1 MTSIYIYS
9 PSGAVRDKSAFK
21 RGVKI
26 LKDQGYDVQIYPSA
40 LQSCNRFAGTDD
52 QRLDSIERAA
62 SSGADVAMITR
73 GGYGLSRILPYISY
87 KKIANAIK
95 LGTTFVG
102 LSDFTAFQMA
112 LYAKTGASTW
122 AGPTLLADF
131 GGEQEPNELTQLC
144 FEDMVSGRG
153 EGAGWKIKSSMAKNL
168 FNKALKGRQSI
179 TIEDAL
185 LWGGNLS
192 IVCAL
197 LHTPYFPQIEGGILF
212 LEDVG
217 EHPYRLERMLIQLL
231 QAGVLAKQ
239 KAIILGSFTE
249 FKLTTHDKGYK
260 LKSVFEFLASQLKT
274 PIICDLPFGHVP
286 LKLCLP
292 FGERVTFATEGQ
304 EAFLFWK
311 QHNHLHESH

>member
-1 MTSIYIYS
+1 
-9 PSGAVRDKSAFK
+9 
-21 RGVKI
+21 
-26 LKDQGYDVQIYPSA
+26 
-40 LQSCNRFAGTDD
+40 
-52 QRLDSIERAA
+52 
-62 SSGADVAMITR
+62 MITR
-73 GGYGLSRILPYISY
+73 GGYGLSRILPRLPY
-87 KKIANAIK
+87 KKIAKAIK
-95 LGTTFVG
+95 SGTNFVG

-112 LYAKTGASTW
+112 LFAKTGASTW

-131 GGEQEPNELTQLC
+131 GSEQGLNDVTQLC

-153 EGAGWKIKSSMAKNL
+153 EGAGWQIKTKTAKNL
-168 FNKALKGRQSI
+168 FTKALLGRQSI
-179 TIEDAL
+179 SIEDTI

-192 IVCAL
+192 MVCAL
-197 LHTPYFPQIEGGILF
+197 LGTPYFPDIDGGILF

-231 QAGVLAKQ
+231 QSGVLAKQ
-239 KAIILGSFTE
+239 KAVIMGSFSE
-249 FKLTTHDKGYK
+249 FKLTKHDKGFN
-260 LKSVFEFLASQLKT
+260 LKSVHEFLSTQLRI

-311 QHNHLHESH
+311 QHHHEHGSH